1 MRSFKLGVHVTQ
13 SLFNRYSSVV
23 CHDRVIISVE
33 SPRHCVD
40 AVLVCTRLLVPS
52 PKKKESAERT
62 NMMLK
67 IATLEQTVVKLTGMS
82 NVHSDEVARLRG
94 ENGRLRDE
102 NGRLQNALGE
112 HTGKQLVLVG
122 DAYQGAPTDD
132 DGGRVRAVATKGAK
146 RRRARS
152 CSCPVGALSPRCTGS
167 GGSLANV
174 LSGLSNCAA
183 TLTSLYAAPLPA
195 RDPLAGG
202 IYPPHLTSPIP
213 SSLPPT

>member
-67 IATLEQTVVKLTGMS
+67 IATLEQTVVELKGKL
-82 NVHSDEVARLRG
+82 NAHSDE
-94 ENGRLRDE
+94 NKRLRDE
-102 NGRLQNALGE
+102 NGQLRRALGK
-112 HTGKQLVLVG
+112 HMGKQLVLVG
-122 DAYQGAPTDD
+122 DAPQEDSRHD
-132 DGGRVRAVATKGAK
+132 DGGRVRAVATKHAK
-146 RRRARS
+146 RRRADCCTSSS
-152 CSCPVGALSPRCTGS
+152 CTS
-167 GGSLANV
+167 GK
-174 LSGLSNCAA
+174 
-183 TLTSLYAAPLPA
+183 
-195 RDPLAGG
+195 
-202 IYPPHLTSPIP
+202 
-213 SSLPPT
+213 SLPVLVRTWSSASCKSTIPLLCVL